1 MHGVLLVINGKAIFC
16 FGSILVHQE
25 VAIMPKE
32 IKNVSV
38 VGAGTMGSGITQ
50 LFLQSNVNV
59 TMIDSSENAL
69 KRSEQ
74 KIIGQLELLSKHGLF
89 DKDNIEK
96 TMEHL
101 TTSTSLASVS
111 TADLV
116 IEAVPEK
123 LSLKQDVFRE
133 IESYC
138 NDETL
143 ISTNTS
149 GLSINE
155 IVCVLEHPERA
166 VGTHFFMPADV
177 IPLVEVV
184 KSEHTSTSTIDSVMG
199 VLKKINKK
207 PVLIQ
212 KDIPG
217 FIANRIQHALMR
229 EALYLA
235 ESGVASV
242 EDIDTVVRYSL
253 GMRLLFTGP
262 LEQRDLNGLDIHYDI
277 ANYLY
282 ESLEDRKTPSE
293 LLTTKVENK
302 ELGIKTGKGFYEW
315 DEDSKSVLQGKN
327 AQLYE
332 LIRWLEK

>member
-1 MHGVLLVINGKAIFC
+1 MVPEIN
-16 FGSILVHQE
+16 
-25 VAIMPKE
+25 
-32 IKNVSV
+32 NVSV
-38 VGAGTMGSGITQ
+38 VGAGTMGSGIAQ
-50 LFLQSNVNV
+50 LFLQGNVNV
-59 TMIDSSENAL
+59 TMIDASESAL
-69 KRSEQ
+69 TRGRQ
-74 KIIGQLELLSKHGLF
+74 KIIGQLEQLSQYGLF
-89 DKDNIEK
+89 DQNMISE

-101 TTSTSLASVS
+101 TLSTRISNVS
-111 TADLV
+111 TADIV

-123 LSLKQDVFRE
+123 LSLKQDVFKE

-138 NDETL
+138 SRETL

-149 GLSINE
+149 GLSINQ
-155 IVCVLEHPERA
+155 IVCALEHPERA
-166 VGTHFFMPADV
+166 IGTHFFMPADV
-177 IPLVEVV
+177 IPLVEVI
-184 KSEHTSTSTIDSVMG
+184 KSEYTSSSTTNRIMAI
-199 VLKKINKK
+199 LKKVNKK
-207 PVLIQ
+207 PVLIH

-235 ESGVASV
+235 ESGVASA

-253 GMRLLFTGP
+253 GVRLLFTGP

-282 ESLEDRKTPSE
+282 GNLENRSSPSD
-293 LLTTKVENK
+293 LLTSKVENN

-315 DEDSKSVLQGKN
+315 DEEPEAVLQRKN

-332 LIRWLEK
+332 LMHWLEK